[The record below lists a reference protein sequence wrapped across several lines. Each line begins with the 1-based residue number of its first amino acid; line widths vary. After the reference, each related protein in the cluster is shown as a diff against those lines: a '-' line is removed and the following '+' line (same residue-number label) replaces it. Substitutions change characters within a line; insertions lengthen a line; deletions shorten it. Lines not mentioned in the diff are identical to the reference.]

1 MIAIH
6 TTKKL
11 YAKLTTVASMK
22 KCEIEES
29 EANTLDSA
37 DPASRLGND
46 NPLSGWHANLLILQ
60 RRNCILLVHDATR
73 FPLFIKGLV
82 KADFAH
88 FDRLFADAL
97 MNTLLK
103 LDASETQ
110 LDTAAALLAPC
121 RFDSD
126 CNRSVQGTMN
136 RMAGDLEH
144 MLWIEEARLEDICSY
159 ATGAWLADRPCTV
172 KGQKDWIRPDRAMLA
187 LLNRVA
193 NAVPAKQNVVHLEDY
208 LSWRDG

>member
-1 MIAIH
+1 
-6 TTKKL
+6 
-11 YAKLTTVASMK
+11 MK
-22 KCEIEES
+22 QCEIEES

-193 NAVPAKQNVVHLEDY
+193 NAVPAKQNVVQLADY
-208 LSWRDG
+208 LSSRDG